1 MKGIKKMTIQ
11 LQRYKINGVWI
22 LREPMTPSELKEHK
36 KHIRRAYEKRKRA
49 GKPKLHRYKIDGK
62 WVFLPPKT
70 DAEMKLWRK
79 AYNKKWCAE
88 NQDKVKANQ
97 LRYQN
102 LQRKIYQESLA
113 KK

>member
-1 MKGIKKMTIQ
+1 MTEIH

-22 LREPMTPSELKEHK
+22 LREPMTPAELKEHK
-36 KHIRRAYEKRKRA
+36 KEIRRGYEKRKRA
-49 GKPKLHRYKIDGK
+49 NKPKLHRYKINGE

-70 DAEMKLWRK
+70 KDEMIAWRK

-88 NQDKVKANQ
+88 NPAKVKANQ

-102 LQRKIYQESLA
+102 LQRKLYQESLA

>member
-1 MKGIKKMTIQ
+1 MTEIH

-22 LREPMTPSELKEHK
+22 LREPMTPEELKEHK
-36 KHIRRAYEKRKRA
+36 KHIRREYEKRKRE
-49 GKPKLHRYKIDGK
+49 GKPKLHRYKVDGK

-70 DAEMKLWRK
+70 EEEMRLWRK

-88 NQDKVKANQ
+88 NPEKVKANQ

-102 LQRKIYQESLA
+102 LQRKLYLESLA